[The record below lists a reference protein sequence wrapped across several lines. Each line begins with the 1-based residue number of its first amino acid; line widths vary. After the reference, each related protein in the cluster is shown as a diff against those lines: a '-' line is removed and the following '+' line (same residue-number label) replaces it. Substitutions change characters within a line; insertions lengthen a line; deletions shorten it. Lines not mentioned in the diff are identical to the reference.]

1 MERVVSDLSL
11 AAINLVVDDRDP
23 QAIFD
28 AQLDEYMALAPD
40 ARPRNGSIEAL
51 LMEAL
56 GVAAA
61 DTIYA
66 LNRVVGKVVEGIL
79 NLYGVPRYGG
89 SPASGVVTLTLDGT
103 RTLTVAAG
111 QRLLD
116 PGTGLP
122 LVVTADTTGPGVT
135 TLAVPV
141 ATATAGGSGNS
152 IATGAAVDL
161 LDSIPY
167 VVSATVTTGL
177 SGGADPEDDT
187 AYVARA
193 QAVLAR
199 VTSSLVLPA
208 HFVAYLLQDA
218 RVGRA
223 RAIDLYKPGGVAGD
237 ELGHLTLYTYGL
249 GGQLSSEVREELR
262 AAMAEI
268 SAAMLTLHVEEASIV
283 TQAITL
289 TVHALPGYS
298 TTAVRDAVVAA
309 LQEWCDPAAWPWG
322 RDVMVTEIID
332 VAADVEGVDYVTSVS
347 TPSGDVTLTDSQ
359 LAKAGSITCT
369 VTS

>member
-1 MERVVSDLSL
+1 MTDLALS
-11 AAINLVVDDRDP
+11 AINLVVDDRDP
-23 QAIFD
+23 QALFD
-28 AQLDEYMALAPD
+28 AQLDEFMALAPD
-40 ARPRNGSIEAL
+40 ARPRNGSVEAL
-51 LMEAL
+51 LMEAMS
-56 GVAAA
+56 VASS

-66 LNRVVGKVVEGIL
+66 VNRVITKVVEGL
-79 NLYGVPRYGG
+79 LGLYGVARSEGTVATG
-89 SPASGVVTLTLDGT
+89 IVTLTLDGT

-116 PGTGLP
+116 RSSGLA
-122 LVVTADTTGPGVT
+122 LQVTADTTGTSVS

-141 ATATAGGSGNS
+141 ATITPGAAGNGITAGSS
-152 IATGAAVDL
+152 IDL

-177 SGGADPEDDT
+177 TGGGDAEDDT
-187 AYVARA
+187 AYIARA

-208 HFVAYLLQDA
+208 HFVAWLLEDP

-223 RAIDLYKPGGVAGD
+223 AAIDLYHPGGTPGS
-237 ELGHLTLYTYGL
+237 ELGHLTLYTRGQ
-249 GGQLSSEVREELR
+249 GGPLSAAIREELR

-268 SAAMLTLHVEEASIV
+268 SAAMITIHVEDATIV

-298 TTAVRDAVVAA
+298 TTAVRDDVVAA
-309 LQEWCDPAAWPWG
+309 LQAWCDPAVWPWG
-322 RDVMVTEIID
+322 RDIMTTEIID
-332 VAADVEGVDYVTSVS
+332 VAADVAGVDYVDTVT
-347 TPSGDVTLTDSQ
+347 TPSGTVTVGAGD
-359 LAKAGSITCT
+359 LAQAGTITCT